1 MVRVGGRSASE
12 KIAALSL
19 RERRQQM
26 IRGKGFS
33 RTTHMAVR
41 ETKEKLQKLE
51 SELRTDD
58 EVVLNLNKQIIKE
71 EVLREAIQR
80 IPDHW
85 RQLMSYSTRY
95 APP

>member
-12 KIAALSL
+12 KMAALSL
-19 RERRQQM
+19 KERRQQM
-26 IRGKGFS
+26 IRAKGFS

-41 ETKEKLQKLE
+41 ETKEKLKKLE

-58 EVVLNLNKQIIKE
+58 EVVLNLKKQIIKE
-71 EVLREAIQR
+71 EVLRKAIEK
-80 IPDHW
+80 IPHHW
-85 RQLMSYSTRY
+85 TQLMSYSTRY